1 MSELLRFFKDMR
13 DNGYGLAEIAA
24 QLGTSAI
31 AEPVA
36 GFAAMYDPAH
46 GADAIREGMT
56 YQPRSQ
62 AAQEYSQSVGNAAK
76 TAIKPAMP
84 IIDTWKKGVDIA
96 GQYSPVAGAALRT
109 VPTAI
114 GIAMGAKPALQAG
127 RQASESLGAMQARM
141 IANANAPRTLNTG
154 YMGQRGTFAGINALT
169 ADKEALTKAQQMIA
183 QGVDP
188 AQVWKETGWGKGV
201 DGKWRFEINDKFDI
215 TDDGKTIG
223 SSLDYNN
230 GALPALAYGDIGVA
244 RGQQILNHNDLYEA
258 YPDLKMMEI
267 RAARDVMGEFDNNN
281 QIRLNHSLLSNAV
294 GGRDLGD
301 TVNAH
306 SILMHE
312 LQHKIQQTENFA
324 KGGNPDQFKELL
336 PNAESLQDARVMAS
350 LLRRGSTVDSVGQD
364 FTNMIGRYPHNGAT
378 DLVRNLSPDDI
389 HKMTADPKKAYRQLA
404 GEVEARTT
412 QSRMDLNAQQRREN
426 YPFDYRKLGY
436 DVPAKSQIVDFG
448 NNKAN
453 AQRPL
458 TEFEQAHLTA
468 QRNAALPVN
477 QGGLGLAPGNTAMD
491 RARAMGFDVD
501 NPVYHG
507 TNWDVRE
514 FDLSRSGSSS
524 GAEQYGTGV
533 YTATNPT
540 LASGYANPRME
551 GANVLPLVTRMAN
564 PISDQTVKKLTKAQ
578 IKKIIEQSPDLDEHL
593 WNYGDVGYEGKN
605 SVLNKAVNQTYD
617 YQRET
622 MLESLHPIANDFFS
636 GDPVAFNNAAA
647 KVLKKDGVIVD
658 FPKTNEK
665 FNIPWSSNQ
674 VRSRF
679 AAFDPFNRD
688 SSNLLAQS
696 AKLAPTTAL
705 GAYMYNEKRK
715 KSQGNQ

>member
-62 AAQEYSQSVGNAAK
+62 AAQEYSQSIGNAAK

-96 GQYSPVAGAALRT
+96 GQYNPVVGATLRT

-127 RQASESLGAMQARM
+127 RQVSESLGAMQGRM
-141 IANANAPRTLNTG
+141 IANANAPSTLNTAG
-154 YMGQRGTFAGINALT
+154 FRGQRGVFAGINALT
-169 ADKEALTKAQQMIA
+169 ADKEALAKAQQMIA

-258 YPDLKMMEI
+258 YPDLKTMEI

-412 QSRMDLNAQQRREN
+412 QSRLNLDPQQRREN
-426 YPFDYRKLGY
+426 YPFDYKTYGY
-436 DVPAKSQIVDFG
+436 DVPAKSQTVDFG

-458 TEFEQAHLTA
+458 TEFEQAHLLA
-468 QRNAALPVN
+468 QQRAALPVN
-477 QGGLGLAPGNTAMD
+477 QRGLDLPADNTAMD
-491 RARAMGFDVD
+491 RARAMGWDTD
-501 NPVYHG
+501 VYHG
-507 TNWDVRE
+507 SA
-514 FDLSRSGSSS
+514 FDIENIDTSRSPFYTTEGGAPHEIEFANNFANTKSEMGSPKVYPLLLKK
-524 GAEQYGTGV
+524 GQITDTRKGIPEGLQNAAEDSYAPLNIGEKGLPTWGNVNSWARRAKANGEKGV
-533 YTATNPT
+533 
-540 LASGYANPRME
+540 L
-551 GANVLPLVTRMAN
+551 
-564 PISDQTVKKLTKAQ
+564 
-578 IKKIIEQSPDLDEHL
+578 LDERPYL
-593 WNYGDVGYEGKN
+593 N
-605 SVLNKAVNQTYD
+605 SVAV
-617 YQRET
+617 
-622 MLESLHPIANDFFS
+622 LEPSM
-636 GDPVAFNNAAA
+636 
-647 KVLKKDGVIVD
+647 
-658 FPKTNEK
+658 
-665 FNIPWSSNQ
+665 